1 MNRGLKTLGL
11 RMREHQQNGLKIAKA
26 LSSHPKIEK
35 VIYPGLESHSQ
46 HELYKRQMKGF
57 GGMIAFYI
65 KGDLA
70 AASLFM
76 KSLKLVTLAESLGGY
91 ESLVEHP

>member
-1 MNRGLKTLGL
+1 
-11 RMREHQQNGLKIAKA
+11 MREHQSNGLKIARA
-26 LSSHPKIEK
+26 LSTYPKIEK
-35 VIYPGLESHSQ
+35 VIYPGLESHPQ

-70 AASLFM
+70 AASTFM
-76 KSLKLVTLAESLGGY
+76 KSLKVYKLVLILKIY
-91 ESLVEHP
+91 YLLIFFNIN